1 MHKIGWRVLE
11 LGQTNNLPF
20 LGACDLQFWWGL
32 RCSAH
37 RQAQKWFII
46 SVSLPQFWSNLA
58 TVSYIIVGHIMSY
71 ITTIYSIYIIS
82 HYKTFISPW
91 YPDSATKMTI
101 ICGSKSI
108 YHAMKC
114 CSYSHD
120 IPITFPSY
128 INHHQAIKDIYIHII
143 IFIYIIVYIQITPNS
158 SRCPMDLSSHVSCQK
173 PIQ

>member
-1 MHKIGWRVLE
+1 MEGFGTGTDQQSTISRCLWLIVLV
-11 LGQTNNLPF
+11 GSPMFCT
-20 LGACDLQFWWGL
+20 
-32 RCSAH
+32 SASPKVVYH
-37 RQAQKWFII
+37 QCLTTPVLVKLSYSII
-46 SVSLPQFWSNLA
+46 YYCWSYN
-58 TVSYIIVGHIMSY
+58 VIYNYYIQY
-71 ITTIYSIYIIS
+71 IYIIS

-128 INHHQAIKDIYIHII
+128 INHHQAIGYIYTHNYIY
-143 IFIYIIVYIQITPNS
+143 IYIIVYIY
-158 SRCPMDLSSHVSCQK
+158 R
-173 PIQ
+173 